1 MTMTMP
7 HGRRKRGEFCLSK
20 NVLPDWL
27 FGGTCA
33 KKTAILKLR
42 RLDWIAL
49 KVNATAKLSLR
60 RSLKSCNDS
69 LNRAITKEP
78 DICGKGIEGARMQ
91 QQQTLQRSFV
101 CSNDLTDNILLY
113 TTNTFNNN
121 LYYQLRVLSLL
132 ASSTYNTQIIIIIHK
147 IIIIIII

>member
-1 MTMTMP
+1 MLPRLIVRTLT
-7 HGRRKRGEFCLSK
+7 GE
-20 NVLPDWL
+20 
-27 FGGTCA
+27 TCA

-78 DICGKGIEGARMQ
+78 DIYEKECEGAKNA
-91 QQQTLQRSFV
+91 TA
-101 CSNDLTDNILLY
+101 TNIAEKFCLL
-113 TTNTFNNN
+113 
-121 LYYQLRVLSLL
+121 
-132 ASSTYNTQIIIIIHK
+132 
-147 IIIIIII
+147 